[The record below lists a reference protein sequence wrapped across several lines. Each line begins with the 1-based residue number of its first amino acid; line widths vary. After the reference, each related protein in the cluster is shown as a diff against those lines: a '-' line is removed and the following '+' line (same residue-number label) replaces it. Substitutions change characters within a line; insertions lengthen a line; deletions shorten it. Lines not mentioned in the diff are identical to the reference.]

1 MTTKLG
7 KEVVIDS
14 IQLEAGEN
22 ENGTQVIVI
31 DWSSNIGWGQY
42 TLYKNQDEQVWKG
55 ESETMDSNEK
65 KEFLQ
70 ILLNKF
76 IESVEVVE

>member
-1 MTTKLG
+1 MTTKSG

-55 ESETMDSNEK
+55 ESETMDSNER

>member
-1 MTTKLG
+1 MTTKTG

-70 ILLNKF
+70 LLLNKF

>member
-1 MTTKLG
+1 MTIKSG

-31 DWSSNIGWGQY
+31 DWSSNIGSMS
-42 TLYKNQDEQVWKG
+42 L
-55 ESETMDSNEK
+55 S
-65 KEFLQ
+65 
-70 ILLNKF
+70 
-76 IESVEVVE
+76 

>member
-1 MTTKLG
+1 MTTKSG

-70 ILLNKF
+70 LLLNKF

>member
-1 MTTKLG
+1 MTTKSG
-7 KEVVIDS
+7 KEVVIGS
-14 IQLEAGEN
+14 IQLEVGEN
-22 ENGTQVIVI
+22 VDGTQVITI
-31 DWSSNIGWGQY
+31 DWSSNIGWGRY
-42 TLYKNQDEQVWKG
+42 TLYKNQYEQVWKG

-70 ILLNKF
+70 LLLNKF